1 MQFVEKGEPISILEW
16 VTVPEPRRDIS
27 TNGGMFSTSSR
38 DSTPR
43 KATLDHQALK
53 KTFKHLHGA
62 ASSTLVAK
70 DTGCCRVADLFYTDT
85 LFVPIPFAARKK
97 INSAGRIKICLGPKL
112 KLRHLRSL
120 QPCGLLDEVNH
131 TRIHHLHQWSGIQSN
146 TKYENSQWNQRS

>member
-1 MQFVEKGEPISILEW
+1 MTQFVEKEGLIFILEW

-38 DSTPR
+38 DSIPR
-43 KATLDHQALK
+43 KATPDHQALK

-85 LFVPIPFAARKK
+85 LFVPISSTDNKDKNLDRKDK
-97 INSAGRIKICLGPKL
+97 NLFRA
-112 KLRHLRSL
+112 
-120 QPCGLLDEVNH
+120 
-131 TRIHHLHQWSGIQSN
+131 
-146 TKYENSQWNQRS
+146 